1 MLCAYHIIDKSETP
15 FMTQETNLSLGN
27 DFPDANK
34 KDWLDAVEKALRGAA
49 YESLQSRHNGLSREP
64 LYTNETVK
72 LSKSAHGMPGQAPF
86 LRGSQS
92 LSNSFL
98 PWQIASRFT
107 PGRKGNSNEDV
118 LTDLE
123 GGVSALLL
131 ECRFDDVTPTHLDK
145 LLQGVDLNIAPVF
158 LRAEDNAINL
168 ALHLTSKVGEETSLY
183 LDLDPL
189 GYAAASGLKI
199 DDDIDKIFPGMAG
212 LISQT
217 QSSKNIRLMTAS
229 GVPYHNAGADAITE
243 LATIIATATHYM
255 RYLEQS
261 GLDVIDILTRLTLT
275 VSSDTDFFGSIAKL
289 RALRLLWGNVCAAL
303 QQDKIVPPF
312 IHSEGSERYFSL
324 ADPWVN
330 MLRATMSTLAAG
342 IGGADVVTALPCTSI
357 AESDNLLTRRVAR
370 NTQVILQEESHIG
383 QVMDPAGGSWY
394 VESLSEEL
402 ASDSWSLFQDIE
414 KAGGI
419 ASLEG
424 MRIISSRIEDNQI
437 SENKDVAKRK
447 MPVLGAG
454 DFANLEE
461 ALLKP
466 RPAYGSGILRE
477 TRPASAFEQLRF
489 AAETHKPKVYL
500 AVIGETAEFTA
511 RSNFVTNLFAAGGIE
526 SHLGCGGSDL
536 TKIIDDF
543 TTSGFSVAAICGTDA
558 AYEEHADT
566 LAQSLA
572 EAGCA
577 HVWLAGK
584 YESNAINGNIFMG
597 CDTISILQLTLSLS
611 GISFKEGQS

>member
-1 MLCAYHIIDKSETP
+1 
-15 FMTQETNLSLGN
+15 MTQETNLSLGN
-27 DFPDANK
+27 DFPDADK

-72 LSKSAHGMPGQAPF
+72 SPESAHGLPGQAPF

-92 LSNSFL
+92 LSNSYL
-98 PWQIASRFT
+98 PWHIASRFT
-107 PGRKGNSNEDV
+107 PGRKGNDNEDV

-131 ECRFDDVTPTHLDK
+131 ECRFAHVTPAHIDK
-145 LLQGVDLNIAPVF
+145 LLQGVNLNIAPAF
-158 LRAEDNAINL
+158 LRADENAVNL
-168 ALHLTSKVGEETSLY
+168 ATHLISKADEETAIY

-199 DDDIDKIFPGMAG
+199 DDDISIIFTGIAG
-212 LISQT
+212 LISKT
-217 QSSKNIRLMTAS
+217 QSSQNIRLMTAN

-243 LATIIATATHYM
+243 LAVIIATATHYI

-261 GLDVIDILTRLTLT
+261 GFDIVDILSRLTLT

-289 RALRLLWGNVCAAL
+289 RALRLLWGNICAAL
-303 QQDKIVPPF
+303 QQDKIIPPF
-312 IHSEGSERYFSL
+312 IHAEGSERYFSL

-394 VESLSEEL
+394 VESLSEAL
-402 ASDSWSLFQDIE
+402 ASDSWSLFQEIE

-424 MRIISSRIEDNQI
+424 MRIVTSRIEDNRVT
-437 SENKDVAKRK
+437 ENKDVAKRK

-454 DFANLEE
+454 DFANLDE
-461 ALLKP
+461 ALLNP
-466 RPAYGSGILRE
+466 RPVYGSGTLQE
-477 TRPASAFEQLRF
+477 TRPAAAFEKLRF
-489 AAETHKPKVYL
+489 AAEPLKPKIYL
-500 AVIGETAEFTA
+500 AVLGETADFTA
-511 RSNFVTNLFAAGGIE
+511 RSNFATNLFAAGGIE
-526 SHLGCGGSDL
+526 SHLGCGGSNL
-536 TKIIDDF
+536 TKIMDDF
-543 TTSGFSVAAICGTDA
+543 TANGFSIAAICGTDA

-566 LAQSLA
+566 LARGLA

-584 YESNAINGNIFMG
+584 YESDAINGNIFMG
-597 CDTISILQLTLSLS
+597 CDTIAVLQLTLSLS
-611 GISFKEGQS
+611 GISFEEGLS

>member
-1 MLCAYHIIDKSETP
+1 
-15 FMTQETNLSLGN
+15 MTQETNLSLGN
-27 DFPDANK
+27 DFPDADK
-34 KDWLDAVEKALRGAA
+34 KDWLEAVEKALRGAA
-49 YESLQSRHNGLSREP
+49 YETLQTRHNGLSREP
-64 LYTNETVK
+64 LYTNETVN
-72 LSKSAHGMPGQAPF
+72 LSQAAHGMPGQPPF
-86 LRGSQS
+86 LRGSKS

-98 PWQIASRFT
+98 PWHIASRFT
-107 PGRKGNSNEDV
+107 LGRKGNDNKDV

-131 ECRFDDVTPTHLDK
+131 DCRFDTVTPTQLDK
-145 LLQGVDLNIAPVF
+145 LLEGVDINIAPLF
-158 LRAEDNAINL
+158 LRADNNAINL
-168 ALHLTSKVGEETSLY
+168 ATHLVSKIGNDTAIY

-199 DDDIDKIFPGMAG
+199 DDDVDTIFPGMLG
-212 LISQT
+212 LVEQT
-217 QSSKNIRLMTAS
+217 QSSPNIRLMTAS
-229 GVPYHNAGADAITE
+229 GLLYHNAGADTITE
-243 LATIIATATHYM
+243 LAAIIATATFYM

-261 GLDVIDILTRLTLT
+261 GLDIADIINRLTLT
-275 VSSDTDFFGSIAKL
+275 VSADTDFFGSIAKL
-289 RALRLLWGNVCAAL
+289 RALRLLWGNICAAL
-303 QQDKIVPPF
+303 KQDKIVTPF
-312 IHSEGSERYFSL
+312 IHAEGSERYFSL

-394 VESLSEEL
+394 VETLSESL
-402 ASDSWSLFQDIE
+402 ASQSWSLFQSIE

-419 ASLEG
+419 ASPEG
-424 MRIISSRIEDNQI
+424 MRIVTTNIQENRII
-437 SENKDVAKRK
+437 ENKDTAKRK

-466 RPAYGSGILRE
+466 RPAYGSGALQE
-477 TRPASAFEQLRF
+477 TRPAEAFEKLRF
-489 AAETHKPKVYL
+489 AAENQKPKIYL
-500 AVIGETAEFTA
+500 AVLGETAEFTA
-511 RSNFVTNLFAAGGIE
+511 RSNFATNLFAAGGIE
-526 SHLGCGGSDL
+526 SHLGCGGNDL
-536 TKIIDDF
+536 NAIIDDF
-543 TTSGFSVAAICGTDA
+543 TASGFSVAVICGTDA
-558 AYEEHADT
+558 AYENYAET
-566 LAQSLA
+566 LAQGLA

-584 YESNAINGNIFMG
+584 YESDAINGNIFMG
-597 CDTISILQLTLSLS
+597 CDTISVLQLTLSLS
-611 GISFKEGQS
+611 GVAYDEVQS

>member
-1 MLCAYHIIDKSETP
+1 
-15 FMTQETNLSLGN
+15 MTQETNLSLGN
-27 DFPDANK
+27 DFPDADK
-34 KDWLDAVEKALRGAA
+34 KDWLEAVEKALRGAA
-49 YESLQSRHNGLSREP
+49 YETLQTHHNGLSREP
-64 LYTNETVK
+64 LYTNETVN
-72 LSKSAHGMPGQAPF
+72 LSQAAHGMPGQPPF
-86 LRGSQS
+86 LRGSKS

-98 PWQIASRFT
+98 PWHIASRFT
-107 PGRKGNSNEDV
+107 LGRKGNDNKDV

-131 ECRFDDVTPTHLDK
+131 DCRFYTVTPTQLDK
-145 LLQGVDLNIAPVF
+145 LLEGVDINIAPLF
-158 LRAEDNAINL
+158 LRADNNAINL
-168 ALHLTSKVGEETSLY
+168 ATHLVSKIGNDTAIY

-199 DDDIDKIFPGMAG
+199 DDDVDTIFPGMLG
-212 LISQT
+212 LVEQT
-217 QSSKNIRLMTAS
+217 QSSPNIRLMTAS
-229 GVPYHNAGADAITE
+229 GLLYHNAGADTITE
-243 LATIIATATHYM
+243 LAAIIATATFYM

-261 GLDVIDILTRLTLT
+261 GLDIADIINRLTLT
-275 VSSDTDFFGSIAKL
+275 VSADTDFFGSIAKL
-289 RALRLLWGNVCAAL
+289 RALRLLWGNICAAL
-303 QQDKIVPPF
+303 KQDKIVTPF
-312 IHSEGSERYFSL
+312 IHAEGSERYFSL

-394 VESLSEEL
+394 VETLSESL
-402 ASDSWSLFQDIE
+402 ASKSWSLFQSIE

-419 ASLEG
+419 ASPEG
-424 MRIISSRIEDNQI
+424 MRIVTTNIQENRII
-437 SENKDVAKRK
+437 ENKDTAKRK

-466 RPAYGSGILRE
+466 RPAYGSGALQE
-477 TRPASAFEQLRF
+477 TRPAEAFEKLRF
-489 AAETHKPKVYL
+489 AAENQKPKIYL
-500 AVIGETAEFTA
+500 AVLGETAEFTA
-511 RSNFVTNLFAAGGIE
+511 RSNFATNLFAAGGID
-526 SHLGCGGSDL
+526 SHLGCGGNDL
-536 TKIIDDF
+536 NAIIDDF
-543 TTSGFSVAAICGTDA
+543 TASGFSVAVICGTDA
-558 AYEEHADT
+558 AYENYAET
-566 LAQSLA
+566 LAQGLA

-584 YESNAINGNIFMG
+584 YESDAINGNIFMG
-597 CDTISILQLTLSLS
+597 CDTISVLQLTLSLS
-611 GISFKEGQS
+611 GVAYDEVQS

>member
-1 MLCAYHIIDKSETP
+1 
-15 FMTQETNLSLGN
+15 MTQETNLSLGN
-27 DFPDANK
+27 DFPDADK
-34 KDWLDAVEKALRGAA
+34 KDWLEAVEKALRGAA
-49 YESLQSRHNGLSREP
+49 YETLQTRHNGLSREP
-64 LYTNETVK
+64 LYTNETVN
-72 LSKSAHGMPGQAPF
+72 LSQAAHGMPGQPPF
-86 LRGSQS
+86 LRGSKS

-98 PWQIASRFT
+98 PWHIASRFT
-107 PGRKGNSNEDV
+107 LGRKGNDNKDV

-131 ECRFDDVTPTHLDK
+131 DCRFYTVTPTQLDK
-145 LLQGVDLNIAPVF
+145 LLEGVDINIAPLF
-158 LRAEDNAINL
+158 LRADNNAINL
-168 ALHLTSKVGEETSLY
+168 ATHLVSKIGNDTAIY

-199 DDDIDKIFPGMAG
+199 DDDVDTIFPGMLG
-212 LISQT
+212 LVEQT
-217 QSSKNIRLMTAS
+217 QSSPNIRLMTAS
-229 GVPYHNAGADAITE
+229 GLLYHNAGADTITE
-243 LATIIATATHYM
+243 LAAIIATATFYM

-261 GLDVIDILTRLTLT
+261 GLDIADIINRLTLT
-275 VSSDTDFFGSIAKL
+275 VSADTDFFGSIAKL
-289 RALRLLWGNVCAAL
+289 RALRLLWGNICAAL
-303 QQDKIVPPF
+303 KQDKIVTPF
-312 IHSEGSERYFSL
+312 IHAEGSERYFSL

-394 VESLSEEL
+394 VETLSESL
-402 ASDSWSLFQDIE
+402 ASKSWSLFQSIE

-419 ASLEG
+419 TSPEG
-424 MRIISSRIEDNQI
+424 MKIATTNIEENRIT
-437 SENKDVAKRK
+437 ENKDIAKRK

-466 RPAYGSGILRE
+466 RPAYGSGALQE
-477 TRPASAFEQLRF
+477 TRPAEAFEKLRF
-489 AAETHKPKVYL
+489 AAENQKPKIYL
-500 AVIGETAEFTA
+500 AVLGETAEFTA
-511 RSNFVTNLFAAGGIE
+511 RSNFATNLFAAGGIE
-526 SHLGCGGSDL
+526 SHLGCGGNDL
-536 TKIIDDF
+536 NAIIDDF
-543 TTSGFSVAAICGTDA
+543 TASGFSVAVICGTDA
-558 AYEEHADT
+558 AYENYAET
-566 LAQSLA
+566 LAQGLA

-584 YESNAINGNIFMG
+584 YESDAINGNIFMG
-597 CDTISILQLTLSLS
+597 CDTISVLQLTLSLS
-611 GISFKEGQS
+611 GVAYDEVQS

>member
-1 MLCAYHIIDKSETP
+1 
-15 FMTQETNLSLGN
+15 MTQETNLSLGN
-27 DFPDANK
+27 DFPDADK
-34 KDWLDAVEKALRGAA
+34 KDWLEAVEKALRGAA
-49 YESLQSRHNGLSREP
+49 YETLQTRHNGLSREP
-64 LYTNETVK
+64 LYTNETVN
-72 LSKSAHGMPGQAPF
+72 LSQAAYGMPGQAPF
-86 LRGSQS
+86 LRGSKS

-98 PWQIASRFT
+98 PWHIASRFT
-107 PGRKGNSNEDV
+107 LGRKGNDNKDV

-131 ECRFDDVTPTHLDK
+131 DCRFDTVTPTQLDK
-145 LLQGVDLNIAPVF
+145 LLEGVDINIAPLF
-158 LRAEDNAINL
+158 LRADNNAINL
-168 ALHLTSKVGEETSLY
+168 ATHLVSKIGNDTAIY

-199 DDDIDKIFPGMAG
+199 DDDVDTIFPGMLG
-212 LISQT
+212 LVEQT
-217 QSSKNIRLMTAS
+217 QSSPNIRLMTAS
-229 GVPYHNAGADAITE
+229 GLIYHNAGADTITE
-243 LATIIATATHYM
+243 LAAIIATATFYM

-261 GLDVIDILTRLTLT
+261 GLDIADIINRLTLT
-275 VSSDTDFFGSIAKL
+275 VSADTDFFGSIAKL
-289 RALRLLWGNVCAAL
+289 RALRLLWGNICAAL
-303 QQDKIVPPF
+303 KQDKIVTPF
-312 IHSEGSERYFSL
+312 IHAEGSERYFSL

-394 VESLSEEL
+394 VETLSESL
-402 ASDSWSLFQDIE
+402 ASKSWSLFQSIE

-419 ASLEG
+419 ASPEG
-424 MRIISSRIEDNQI
+424 MKIVTTNIEENRIT
-437 SENKDVAKRK
+437 ENKDIAKRK

-466 RPAYGSGILRE
+466 RPAYGSGALQE
-477 TRPASAFEQLRF
+477 TRPAEAFEKLRF
-489 AAETHKPKVYL
+489 AAENQKPKIYL
-500 AVIGETAEFTA
+500 AVLGETAEFTA
-511 RSNFVTNLFAAGGIE
+511 RSNFATNLFAAGGIE
-526 SHLGCGGSDL
+526 SHLGCGGNDL
-536 TKIIDDF
+536 NAIIDDF
-543 TTSGFSVAAICGTDA
+543 TASGFSVAVICGTDA
-558 AYEEHADT
+558 AYENHAET
-566 LAQSLA
+566 LAQGLA

-584 YESNAINGNIFMG
+584 YESDAINGNIFMG
-597 CDTISILQLTLSLS
+597 CDTISVLQLTLSLS
-611 GISFKEGQS
+611 GVAYDEVQS

>member
-1 MLCAYHIIDKSETP
+1 
-15 FMTQETNLSLGN
+15 MTQETNLSLGN
-27 DFPDANK
+27 DFPDADK
-34 KDWLDAVEKALRGAA
+34 KDWLEAVEKALRGSA
-49 YESLQSRHNGLSREP
+49 YETLQTRHNGLSREP
-64 LYTNETVK
+64 LYTNETVN
-72 LSKSAHGMPGQAPF
+72 LSQAAHGMPGQPPF
-86 LRGSQS
+86 LRGSKS

-98 PWQIASRFT
+98 PWHIASRFT
-107 PGRKGNSNEDV
+107 LGRKGNDNKDV

-131 ECRFDDVTPTHLDK
+131 DCRFYTVTPTQLDK
-145 LLQGVDLNIAPVF
+145 LLEGVDINIAPLF
-158 LRAEDNAINL
+158 LRADNNAINL
-168 ALHLTSKVGEETSLY
+168 ATHLVSKIGNDTAIY

-199 DDDIDKIFPGMAG
+199 DDDVDTIFPGMLG
-212 LISQT
+212 LVEQT
-217 QSSKNIRLMTAS
+217 QSSPNIRLMTAS
-229 GVPYHNAGADAITE
+229 GMTYHNAGADAITE
-243 LATIIATATHYM
+243 LAAIIATATFYM

-261 GLDVIDILTRLTLT
+261 GLDIADIINRLTLT
-275 VSSDTDFFGSIAKL
+275 VSADTDFFGSIAKL
-289 RALRLLWGNVCAAL
+289 RALRLLWGNICAAL
-303 QQDKIVPPF
+303 KQDKIVTPF
-312 IHSEGSERYFSL
+312 IHAEGSERYFSL

-394 VESLSEEL
+394 VETLSESL
-402 ASDSWSLFQDIE
+402 ASKSWSLFQSIE

-419 ASLEG
+419 ASPEG
-424 MRIISSRIEDNQI
+424 MRIVTTNIQENRII
-437 SENKDVAKRK
+437 ENKDTAKRK

-466 RPAYGSGILRE
+466 RPAYGSGALQE
-477 TRPASAFEQLRF
+477 TRPAEAFEKLRF
-489 AAETHKPKVYL
+489 AAENQKPKIYL
-500 AVIGETAEFTA
+500 AVLGETAEFTA
-511 RSNFVTNLFAAGGIE
+511 RSNFATNLFAAGGID
-526 SHLGCGGSDL
+526 SHLGCGGNDL
-536 TKIIDDF
+536 NAIIDDF
-543 TTSGFSVAAICGTDA
+543 TASGFSVAVICGTDA
-558 AYEEHADT
+558 AYENYAET
-566 LAQSLA
+566 LAQGLA

-584 YESNAINGNIFMG
+584 YESDAINGNIFMG
-597 CDTISILQLTLSLS
+597 CDTISVLQLTLSLS
-611 GISFKEGQS
+611 GVAYDEVQS

>member
-1 MLCAYHIIDKSETP
+1 
-15 FMTQETNLSLGN
+15 MTQETNLPLGN
-27 DFPDANK
+27 DFPDPNK
-34 KDWLDAVEKALRGAA
+34 KDWLDAVDKALRGAA
-49 YESLQSRHNGLSREP
+49 YASLQSRHNGLSREP

-72 LSKSAHGMPGQAPF
+72 LPKSAQGMPGQAPF

-98 PWQIASRFT
+98 PWHIASRFT

-131 ECRFDDVTPTHLDK
+131 ECRFDDVTSAHLDK

-158 LRAEDNAINL
+158 LRADDNAINL
-168 ALHLTSKVGEETSLY
+168 ALHLASKAGEETSIY

-199 DDDIDKIFPGMAG
+199 DDDIDTIFSGMAG

-243 LATIIATATHYM
+243 LAAIMATTTHYM

-261 GLDVIDILTRLTLT
+261 GLDVTDILTRLTLT

-303 QQDKIVPPF
+303 KQDKIVPPF
-312 IHSEGSERYFSL
+312 IHAEGSERYFSL

-394 VESLSEEL
+394 VESLSEAL

-424 MRIISSRIEDNQI
+424 LRIISSRIEDNQV

-466 RPAYGSGILRE
+466 RPAYGRGILKE

-500 AVIGETAEFTA
+500 AVVGETAEFTA
-511 RSNFVTNLFAAGGIE
+511 RSNFATNLFAAGGIE

-543 TTSGFSVAAICGTDA
+543 TASGVSVAAICGTDA

-584 YESNAINGNIFMG
+584 YESDAINGNIFMG
-597 CDTISILQLTLSLS
+597 CDTISVLQLTLSLS
-611 GISFKEGQS
+611 GISFEEGQS

>member
-1 MLCAYHIIDKSETP
+1 
-15 FMTQETNLSLGN
+15 MTQETNLSLGN

-34 KDWLDAVEKALRGAA
+34 KDWLEAVEKALRGAA
-49 YESLQSRHNGLSREP
+49 YETLQTRHNGLSREP
-64 LYTNETVK
+64 LYTNETVN
-72 LSKSAHGMPGQAPF
+72 LSQAPHGMPGQAPF
-86 LRGSQS
+86 LRGSKS

-98 PWQIASRFT
+98 PWHIASRFT
-107 PGRKGNSNEDV
+107 LGRKGNDNKDV

-131 ECRFDDVTPTHLDK
+131 DCRFDTVTPTQLDK
-145 LLQGVDLNIAPVF
+145 LLEGVDINIAPLF
-158 LRAEDNAINL
+158 LRADNNAINL
-168 ALHLTSKVGEETSLY
+168 ATHLVSKIGSDTAIY

-199 DDDIDKIFPGMAG
+199 DDDVDTIFPGMLG
-212 LISQT
+212 LVEQT
-217 QSSKNIRLMTAS
+217 QSSPNIRLMTAS
-229 GVPYHNAGADAITE
+229 GMTYHNAGADAITE
-243 LATIIATATHYM
+243 LAAIIATATFYM

-261 GLDVIDILTRLTLT
+261 GLDIADIINRLTLT
-275 VSSDTDFFGSIAKL
+275 VSADTDFFGSIAKL
-289 RALRLLWGNVCAAL
+289 RALRLLWGNICAAL
-303 QQDKIVPPF
+303 KQDKIVTPF
-312 IHSEGSERYFSL
+312 IHAEGSERYFSL

-394 VESLSEEL
+394 VETLSESL
-402 ASDSWSLFQDIE
+402 ASKSWSLFQSIE

-419 ASLEG
+419 ASPEG
-424 MRIISSRIEDNQI
+424 MKIVTTNIEENRIT
-437 SENKDVAKRK
+437 ENKDIAKRK
-447 MPVLGAG
+447 IPVLGAG

-466 RPAYGSGILRE
+466 RPAYGSGALQE
-477 TRPASAFEQLRF
+477 TRPAEAFEKLRF
-489 AAETHKPKVYL
+489 AAENQKPKIYL
-500 AVIGETAEFTA
+500 AVLGETAEFTA
-511 RSNFVTNLFAAGGIE
+511 RSNFATNLFAAGGIE
-526 SHLGCGGSDL
+526 SHLGCGGNDL
-536 TKIIDDF
+536 NAIIDDF
-543 TTSGFSVAAICGTDA
+543 TASGFSVAVICGTDA
-558 AYEEHADT
+558 AYENHAET
-566 LAQSLA
+566 LAQGLA

-597 CDTISILQLTLSLS
+597 CDTISVLQLTLSLS
-611 GISFKEGQS
+611 GVDYDEVQS

>member
-1 MLCAYHIIDKSETP
+1 
-15 FMTQETNLSLGN
+15 MTQETNLSLGN
-27 DFPDANK
+27 DFPDADK
-34 KDWLDAVEKALRGAA
+34 KDWLEAVEKALRGAA
-49 YESLQSRHNGLSREP
+49 YETLQTRHNGLSREP
-64 LYTNETVK
+64 LYTNETVN
-72 LSKSAHGMPGQAPF
+72 LSQAAHGMPGQPPF
-86 LRGSQS
+86 LRGSKS

-98 PWQIASRFT
+98 PWHIASRFT
-107 PGRKGNSNEDV
+107 LGRKGNDNKDV

-131 ECRFDDVTPTHLDK
+131 DCRFYTVTPTQLDK
-145 LLQGVDLNIAPVF
+145 LLEGVDINIAPLF
-158 LRAEDNAINL
+158 LRADNNAINL
-168 ALHLTSKVGEETSLY
+168 ATHLVSKIGNDTAIY

-199 DDDIDKIFPGMAG
+199 DDDVDTIFPGMLG
-212 LISQT
+212 LVEQT
-217 QSSKNIRLMTAS
+217 QSSPNIRLMTAS
-229 GVPYHNAGADAITE
+229 GLLYHNAGADTITE
-243 LATIIATATHYM
+243 LAAIIATATFYM

-261 GLDVIDILTRLTLT
+261 GLDIADIINRLTLT
-275 VSSDTDFFGSIAKL
+275 VSADTDFFGSIAKL
-289 RALRLLWGNVCAAL
+289 RALRLLWGNICAAL
-303 QQDKIVPPF
+303 KQDKIVTPF
-312 IHSEGSERYFSL
+312 IHAEGSERYFSL

-394 VESLSEEL
+394 VETLSESL
-402 ASDSWSLFQDIE
+402 ASKSWSLFQSIE

-419 ASLEG
+419 TSPEG
-424 MRIISSRIEDNQI
+424 MKIVTTNIEENRIT
-437 SENKDVAKRK
+437 ENKDIAKRK

-466 RPAYGSGILRE
+466 RPAYGSGTLQE
-477 TRPASAFEQLRF
+477 TRPAEAFEKLRF
-489 AAETHKPKVYL
+489 AAENQKPKIYL
-500 AVIGETAEFTA
+500 AVLGETAEFTA
-511 RSNFVTNLFAAGGIE
+511 RSNFATNLFAAGGIE
-526 SHLGCGGSDL
+526 SHLGFGGNDL
-536 TKIIDDF
+536 NAIIDDF
-543 TTSGFSVAAICGTDA
+543 TASGFSVAVICGTDA
-558 AYEEHADT
+558 AYENYAET
-566 LAQSLA
+566 LAQGLA

-584 YESNAINGNIFMG
+584 YESDAINGNIFMG
-597 CDTISILQLTLSLS
+597 CDTISVLQLTLSLS
-611 GISFKEGQS
+611 GVAYDEVQS

>member
-1 MLCAYHIIDKSETP
+1 
-15 FMTQETNLSLGN
+15 MTQETNLSLGN
-27 DFPDANK
+27 DFPDADK
-34 KDWLDAVEKALRGAA
+34 KDWLEAVEKALRGSA
-49 YESLQSRHNGLSREP
+49 YETLQTRHNGLSREP
-64 LYTNETVK
+64 LYTNETVN
-72 LSKSAHGMPGQAPF
+72 LSQAAHGMPGQPPF
-86 LRGSQS
+86 LRGSKS

-98 PWQIASRFT
+98 PWHIASRFT
-107 PGRKGNSNEDV
+107 LGRKGNDNKDV

-131 ECRFDDVTPTHLDK
+131 DCRFYTVTPTQLDK
-145 LLQGVDLNIAPVF
+145 LLEGVDINIAPLF
-158 LRAEDNAINL
+158 LRADNNAINL
-168 ALHLTSKVGEETSLY
+168 ATHLVSKIGNDTAIY

-199 DDDIDKIFPGMAG
+199 DDDVDTIFPGMLG
-212 LISQT
+212 LLEQT
-217 QSSKNIRLMTAS
+217 QSSPNIRLMTAS
-229 GVPYHNAGADAITE
+229 GLLYHNAGADTITE
-243 LATIIATATHYM
+243 LAAIIATATFYM

-261 GLDVIDILTRLTLT
+261 GLDIADIINRLTLT
-275 VSSDTDFFGSIAKL
+275 VSADTDFFGSIAKL
-289 RALRLLWGNVCAAL
+289 RALRLLWGNICAAL
-303 QQDKIVPPF
+303 KQDKIVTPF
-312 IHSEGSERYFSL
+312 IHAEGSERYFSL

-394 VESLSEEL
+394 VETLSESL
-402 ASDSWSLFQDIE
+402 ASKSWSLFQSIE

-419 ASLEG
+419 ASPEG
-424 MRIISSRIEDNQI
+424 MRIVTTNIQENRII
-437 SENKDVAKRK
+437 ENKDTAKRK

-466 RPAYGSGILRE
+466 RPAYGSGAFQE
-477 TRPASAFEQLRF
+477 TRPAEAFEKLRF
-489 AAETHKPKVYL
+489 AAENQKPKIYL
-500 AVIGETAEFTA
+500 AVLGETAEFTA
-511 RSNFVTNLFAAGGIE
+511 RSNFATNLFAAGGID
-526 SHLGCGGSDL
+526 SHLGCGGNDL
-536 TKIIDDF
+536 NAIIDDF
-543 TTSGFSVAAICGTDA
+543 TASGFSVAVICGTDA
-558 AYEEHADT
+558 AYENYAET
-566 LAQSLA
+566 LAQGLA

-584 YESNAINGNIFMG
+584 YESDAINGNIFMG
-597 CDTISILQLTLSLS
+597 CDTISVLQLTLSLS
-611 GISFKEGQS
+611 GVAYDEVQS

>member
-1 MLCAYHIIDKSETP
+1 
-15 FMTQETNLSLGN
+15 MTQETNLSLGN
-27 DFPDANK
+27 DFPDADK
-34 KDWLDAVEKALRGAA
+34 KDWLKAVEKALRGAT
-49 YESLQSRHNGLSREP
+49 YETLQTRHNGLSREP
-64 LYTNETVK
+64 LYTNETVN
-72 LSKSAHGMPGQAPF
+72 LSQAAYGMPGQAPF
-86 LRGSQS
+86 LRGSKS

-98 PWQIASRFT
+98 PWHIASRFT
-107 PGRKGNSNEDV
+107 LGRKGNDNKDV

-131 ECRFDDVTPTHLDK
+131 DCRFDTVTPIQLDK
-145 LLQGVDLNIAPVF
+145 LLEGVDINIAPLF
-158 LRAEDNAINL
+158 LRADNNAINL
-168 ALHLTSKVGEETSLY
+168 ATHLVSKIGNDTAIY

-199 DDDIDKIFPGMAG
+199 DDDVDTIFPGMLG
-212 LISQT
+212 LVEQT
-217 QSSKNIRLMTAS
+217 QSSPNIRLMTAS
-229 GVPYHNAGADAITE
+229 GLTYHNAGADTITE
-243 LATIIATATHYM
+243 LAAIIATATFYM

-261 GLDVIDILTRLTLT
+261 GLDIADIINRLTLT
-275 VSSDTDFFGSIAKL
+275 VSADTDFFGSIAKL
-289 RALRLLWGNVCAAL
+289 RALRLLWGNICAAL
-303 QQDKIVPPF
+303 KQDKIVTPF
-312 IHSEGSERYFSL
+312 IHAEGSERYFSL

-394 VESLSEEL
+394 VETLSESL
-402 ASDSWSLFQDIE
+402 ASKSWSLFQSIE

-419 ASLEG
+419 ASPEG
-424 MRIISSRIEDNQI
+424 MKIVTTNIEKNRIT
-437 SENKDVAKRK
+437 ENKDIAKRK

-466 RPAYGSGILRE
+466 RPAYGSGALQE
-477 TRPASAFEQLRF
+477 TRPAEAFEKLRF
-489 AAETHKPKVYL
+489 AAENQKPKIYL
-500 AVIGETAEFTA
+500 AVLGETAEFTA
-511 RSNFVTNLFAAGGIE
+511 RSNFATNLFAAGGIE

-536 TKIIDDF
+536 NAIIDDF
-543 TTSGFSVAAICGTDA
+543 TASRFSVAVICGTDA
-558 AYEEHADT
+558 AYENYAET
-566 LAQSLA
+566 LAQGLA

-577 HVWLAGK
+577 HIWLAGK
-584 YESNAINGNIFMG
+584 YESDAINGNIFMG
-597 CDTISILQLTLSLS
+597 CDTISVLQLTLSLS
-611 GISFKEGQS
+611 GVAYDEVQS